1 MCYYI
6 TAILPK
12 GTKIEALMPVFD
24 TYEMAFD
31 PVNNENVKSQL

>member
-12 GTKIEALMPVFD
+12 GTKIGALIPVFYN
-24 TYEMAFD
+24 YEMTFS
-31 PVNNENVKSQL
+31 PVNNENV